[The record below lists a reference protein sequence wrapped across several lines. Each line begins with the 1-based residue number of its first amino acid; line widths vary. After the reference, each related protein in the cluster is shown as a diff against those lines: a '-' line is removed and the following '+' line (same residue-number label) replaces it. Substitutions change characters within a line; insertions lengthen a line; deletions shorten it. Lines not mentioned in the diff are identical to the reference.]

1 MSEGKEQQNGNAVA
15 GRDYSALLDA
25 AEFPKHTLWMRL
37 RWRLRAVFSWKQCKG
52 QHAPYAHLTDDECD
66 SFWIGKNENKK
77 VYYCIRRRWHFGQHE
92 DIHGR
97 RW

>member
-1 MSEGKEQQNGNAVA
+1 MNETTKPENPYAVA

-25 AEFPKHTLWMRL
+25 AEFPKLTRWMCLW
-37 RWRLRAVFSWKQCKG
+37 WRLRALFRWRQCKG
-52 QHAPYAHLTDDECD
+52 WHAPYAHLTDEECNN
-66 SFWIGKNENKK
+66 FWIGRGENKK
-77 VYYCIRRRWHFGQHE
+77 VYYCMRRRWHFGKHE